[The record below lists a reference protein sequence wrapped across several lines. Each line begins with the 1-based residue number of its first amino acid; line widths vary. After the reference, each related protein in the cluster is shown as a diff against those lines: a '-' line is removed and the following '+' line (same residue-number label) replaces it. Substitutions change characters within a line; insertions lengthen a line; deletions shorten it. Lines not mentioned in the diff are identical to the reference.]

1 MKDIDVPLSFTLP
14 KVFMNTENDKF
25 YVSSV
30 LWERQA
36 VLYHSKLLVLSK
48 GMKMLLYIFHFPG
61 LLLVQNYT
69 VTVYKYPEEW
79 CWVTAGA

>member
-14 KVFMNTENDKF
+14 KVFMNRENDKF
-25 YVSSV
+25 YVFSV

-48 GMKMLLYIFHFPG
+48 GMNMLLYIFHFPG
-61 LLLVQNYT
+61 LLLVQNYI
-69 VTVYKYPEEW
+69 VIVYKYPEEW
-79 CWVTAGA
+79 YWVIAGA